1 MSEFEEELLL
11 QVKRIANTLQLLV
24 YEVTNVRRAVEK
36 DSTILRK
43 AD

>member
-11 QVKRIANTLQLLV
+11 QVKRIASTLELLV
-24 YEVTNVRRAVEK
+24 YEVANVRRAVEK

>member
-11 QVKRIANTLQLLV
+11 QVKRIANTLELLV
-24 YEVTNVRRAVEK
+24 YEVMQVKKAVAK

-43 AD
+43 AK